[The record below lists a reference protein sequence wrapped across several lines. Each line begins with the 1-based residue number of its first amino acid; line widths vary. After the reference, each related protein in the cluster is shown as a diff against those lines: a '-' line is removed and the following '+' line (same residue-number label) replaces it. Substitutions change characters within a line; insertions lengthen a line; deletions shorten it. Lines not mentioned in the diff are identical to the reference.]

1 MSKAFVIIFLLFL
14 LTGCEKQSENQVLDN
29 SKPQIY
35 TSFYAIYDFTQ
46 KIGGD
51 KIQLYNIIPT
61 GTEPHDWEPSAKDMA
76 NIKNADILFYNGA
89 GLETWIDKIKSS
101 LSDDKIKY
109 IELSS
114 GTELIKNEDNY
125 KENEQEHNNN
135 IADPHVWLNP
145 ENVKIQMNVI
155 KNQLC
160 QIDEKNKD
168 YYEQNYNQ
176 MAEKLDILNNDYI
189 SALSNLKNNNIVVAH
204 QAYAYLCNAYNLNQ
218 IALEGIEANS
228 EPSPKKMS
236 EIAEYIS
243 KNNIKYIFYED
254 LINPKIAQSIA
265 DETGVQLLELSPYE
279 GLTDE
284 QLKNNDDYFSIMY
297 KNLENLKKA
306 LGE

>member
-1 MSKAFVIIFLLFL
+1 MRKAFVAIFLLFL
-14 LTGCEKQSENQVLDN
+14 IVGCEKQSENQILDT

-76 NIKNADILFYNGA
+76 NIKNANILFYNGA
-89 GLETWIDKIKSS
+89 GLETWINKIKSS
-101 LSDDKIKY
+101 LSDDKINY

-114 GTELIKNEDNY
+114 GIELIKNEDNS
-125 KENEQEHNNN
+125 
-135 IADPHVWLNP
+135 ITDPHVWLNP

-176 MAEKLDILNNDYI
+176 MTEKLDVLNNNYI

-218 IALEGIEANS
+218 IAIEGIEANS

-236 EIAEYIS
+236 EITKYIS
-243 KNNIKYIFYED
+243 ENNIKYIFYEN